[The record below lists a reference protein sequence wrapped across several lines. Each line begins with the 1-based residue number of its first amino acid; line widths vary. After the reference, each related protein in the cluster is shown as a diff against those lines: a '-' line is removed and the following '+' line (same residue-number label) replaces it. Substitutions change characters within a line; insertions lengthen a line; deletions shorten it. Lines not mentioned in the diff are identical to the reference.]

1 VKRREFITLLGGATT
16 RCAACAEAVYS
27 SERLRTTDFGGS
39 GGTASTVVRV
49 PASGVPRLS
58 KPLLRAVYCV
68 GGGDGAFARKI
79 SATLL
84 LPEQAASRA
93 AKIDTAI
100 MRIMTIGVASLLL
113 PKRERSHEIQQS

>member
-1 VKRREFITLLGGATT
+1 MKRREVTSLLGSATI
-16 RCAACAEAVYS
+16 RCAACAEAIYS
-27 SERLRTTDFGGS
+27 SERLRTTDFGDS
-39 GGTASTVVRV
+39 CGTASTVVRV
-49 PASGVPRLS
+49 TVSGAPRLS

-84 LPEQAASRA
+84 LPEQAASTA

-100 MRIMTIGVASLLL
+100 MRIMTIEVASLLL
-113 PKRERSHEIQQS
+113 LKRERSDEIEQS

>member
-1 VKRREFITLLGGATT
+1 
-16 RCAACAEAVYS
+16 
-27 SERLRTTDFGGS
+27 
-39 GGTASTVVRV
+39 VVRV
-49 PASGVPRLS
+49 PVSGVPRLS
-58 KPLLRAVYCV
+58 KLLLLAVYGV
-68 GGGDGAFARKI
+68 GGCDGVFARKI

-113 PKRERSHEIQQS
+113 LKRERSHEIEQS

>member
-1 VKRREFITLLGGATT
+1 
-16 RCAACAEAVYS
+16 YS

-39 GGTASTVVRV
+39 CGTASTVVRV
-49 PASGVPRLS
+49 PVSGEPRLS

-68 GGGDGAFARKI
+68 GGCDGVFARKI

-93 AKIDTAI
+93 ERGGLVYHRRVAAALLASGMGNTVTATA
-100 MRIMTIGVASLLL
+100 RR
-113 PKRERSHEIQQS
+113 PR

>member
-1 VKRREFITLLGGATT
+1 VP
-16 RCAACAEAVYS
+16 ACTEAVYS

-39 GGTASTVVRV
+39 CGTASTVVRV
-49 PASGVPRLS
+49 PVSGVPRLS

-68 GGGDGAFARKI
+68 GGGDGALARKI

-93 AKIDTAI
+93 PKIDTAI
-100 MRIMTIGVASLLL
+100 MRIMTIGVASLVLL
-113 PKRERSHEIQQS
+113 KRKRSHEIEQG